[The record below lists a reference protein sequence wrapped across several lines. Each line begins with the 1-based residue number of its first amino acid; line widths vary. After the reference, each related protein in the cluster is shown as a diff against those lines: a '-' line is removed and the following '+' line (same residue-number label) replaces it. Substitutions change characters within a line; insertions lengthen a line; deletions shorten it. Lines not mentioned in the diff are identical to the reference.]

1 MAGLWRAPASVLS
14 GHEIEQNSS
23 DTGYHH
29 ASVYFCQS
37 VFCVL
42 PWFCNCEQCSP
53 VTMCQGTGVLFFVS
67 VCNQIHMW
75 RGNERIAS
83 QHSFSVNF
91 PLLTSLLMN
100 TNNPGLGNG
109 SFRNLKIQ
117 SSVSCIVSNIGLY
130 RVTHCQVHNA
140 LGGLMQL
147 KVSLFWDIIHFPT
160 IVFQH
165 SNAKI
170 RENL

>member
-29 ASVYFCQS
+29 ASVYFAR
-37 VFCVL
+37 VFFACFHDFVTVSNVPL
-42 PWFCNCEQCSP
+42 WQCARAL
-53 VTMCQGTGVLFFVS
+53 VFLFFV
-67 VCNQIHMW
+67 
-75 RGNERIAS
+75 
-83 QHSFSVNF
+83 SVNF